1 MLTTVSTLTAFRLGQ
16 QCSNNLLDPHRSR
29 KTYRTSTCSAYR
41 GRKSIF
47 CPEPH
52 IQHRPLFSQNVG
64 PADLCSCIQW
74 CPALS
79 AHFLV
84 PWVSHCRLVCGHKFS
99 GYFRMCSRAK
109 ALEPKIRGTTYSSVS
124 YIPRDGC
131 FKHHH
136 RRTNTARTDAYVM
149 ATSS

>member
-1 MLTTVSTLTAFRLGQ
+1 MTVSTFTAFRLGQ
-16 QCSNNLLDPHRSR
+16 QCSNNLLGSHWPR
-29 KTYRTSTCSAYR
+29 KTHRTSTCSAYR
-41 GRKSIF
+41 GRKIIF
-47 CPEPH
+47 CPETH

-64 PADLCSCIQW
+64 PTVLCSCIQW

-84 PWVSHCRLVCGHKFS
+84 PWVSHCRLVCGHELS
-99 GYFRMCSRAK
+99 SYFLMCSRAK
-109 ALEPKIRGTTYSSVS
+109 ALEPKLRGKMYSAVF
-124 YIPRDGC
+124 YVHRDNC

-136 RRTNTARTDAYVM
+136 RRINTARTDAYVM